1 MAEATPEAEF
11 IAVDVDENDQA
22 AAKAGVTCMPTFQ
35 FWKNGKQ
42 IEEDKLEGAN
52 EVKLKERL
60 AKHN

>member
-35 FWKNGKQ
+35 FYKDGKMV
-42 IEEDKLEGAN
+42 EKLEGADEASLN
-52 EVKLKERL
+52 SLI
-60 AKHN
+60 AKHK

>member
-35 FWKNGKQ
+35 FYKDGKMV
-42 IEEDKLEGAN
+42 EKLEGADEASLN
-52 EVKLKERL
+52 SSRQ
-60 AKHN
+60 A